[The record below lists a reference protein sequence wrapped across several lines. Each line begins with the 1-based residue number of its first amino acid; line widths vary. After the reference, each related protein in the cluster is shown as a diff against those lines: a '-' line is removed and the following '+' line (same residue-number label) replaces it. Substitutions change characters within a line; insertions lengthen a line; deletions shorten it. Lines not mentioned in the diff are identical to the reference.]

1 MFITFGN
8 YAYKIAHK
16 LQKTASEIGEWA
28 LFPKPTRK
36 GIVNL
41 FYLALFFRRL
51 SIFADNRVPTVW
63 NS

>member
-1 MFITFGN
+1 MFITFRN

-36 GIVNL
+36 GIIIFVL
-41 FYLALFFRRL
+41 FGFVFQTLIHFRG
-51 SIFADNRVPTVW
+51 
-63 NS
+63 